1 MHPKKLKIEDYTY
14 DLPPH
19 RIAQHPLKERDAS
32 KLLVFNA
39 KGSIEDAVFRDLHQH
54 VPSQSL
60 LIFNETR
67 VIRARLIFPRGEG
80 LKPIELFCIDPF
92 DTDIESAMSAT
103 QMVRFNCMVGNAKR
117 WKDEQ
122 LLEWKNDGGET
133 ILEARKLG
141 RDGSTFQVEF
151 SWTSSQHF
159 AGILEELGQMPLP
172 PYMRRSEEPDDADR
186 YQTVYATR
194 DGSVAA
200 PTAGLHFTDRV
211 FDSLKQNQVQ
221 LESVVLHV
229 GAGTF
234 KPVSSDTMDG
244 HDMHSEAIEVS
255 AALIE
260 KIASNPSITAVGTT
274 SCRTLESLY
283 WLGVQV
289 LNERK
294 IDFGQV
300 YVGQWEPYEQ
310 EDLPS
315 TQEAL
320 SALLNEMS
328 SRGVRILRGKTQIII
343 APGYTYRVIHRLITN
358 FHQPAST
365 LILLVAAGLKDNWKK
380 VYAHAL
386 ENEYRFLSYGDSSLL
401 HIR

>member
-1 MHPKKLKIEDYTY
+1 
-14 DLPPH
+14 
-19 RIAQHPLKERDAS
+19 
-32 KLLVFNA
+32 
-39 KGSIEDAVFRDLHQH
+39 
-54 VPSQSL
+54 
-60 LIFNETR
+60 
-67 VIRARLIFPRGEG
+67 
-80 LKPIELFCIDPF
+80 
-92 DTDIESAMSAT
+92 
-103 QMVRFNCMVGNAKR
+103 
-117 WKDEQ
+117 
-122 LLEWKNDGGET
+122 
-133 ILEARKLG
+133 
-141 RDGSTFQVEF
+141 
-151 SWTSSQHF
+151 
-159 AGILEELGQMPLP
+159 MPLP

-200 PTAGLHFTDRV
+200 PTAGLHFTDHV

-260 KIASNPSITAVGTT
+260 KIASTPSITAVGTT

-343 APGYTYRVIHRLITN
+343 APGYTYRVIDRLITN